1 MIDLTCAVCKKNV
14 EDCAHWTGDMFR
26 WSKKNKRL
34 RTDGFRFIVLCDDC
48 FQKRIN
54 NTEDF

>member
-1 MIDLTCAVCKKNV
+1 MIDLTCIICNKNV

-34 RTDGFRFIVLCDDC
+34 RTDGVRFIVLCDDC
-48 FQKRIN
+48 FQKHIN
-54 NTEDF
+54 NKD